1 MLQDVTAE
9 KYGLDN
15 TAVPNDVF
23 NLLCDSPEHIGD
35 LKQSLRADIGDPWLL
50 CNGEQFRTDDYPE
63 LAKLCNKELTKYQT
77 LYDLGKIVEET
88 HPGYARIF
96 QIIYVKEKGK
106 WYVYS
111 SNKYDG
117 DYQWNYFRL
126 TIVDAATGAA
136 EGHEVKILSEDY
148 SFYLDYA
155 FIAYNN
161 GQFAS
166 MHPLDNN
173 KAPLILWSTDG
184 YNFKAETFGNGLA
197 SDYQYWTFDYLIAYN
212 GEFVG
217 EAIYRWSNGYEVR
230 IFHAPTIEE
239 FINVSTYQDDGYK

>member
-111 SNKYDG
+111 SNKYG
-117 DYQWNYFRL
+117 
-126 TIVDAATGAA
+126 TT
-136 EGHEVKILSEDY
+136 
-148 SFYLDYA
+148 
-155 FIAYNN
+155 
-161 GQFAS
+161 
-166 MHPLDNN
+166 
-173 KAPLILWSTDG
+173 
-184 YNFKAETFGNGLA
+184 
-197 SDYQYWTFDYLIAYN
+197 SD
-212 GEFVG
+212 
-217 EAIYRWSNGYEVR
+217 
-230 IFHAPTIEE
+230 
-239 FINVSTYQDDGYK
+239 